1 MAKIAWDLEGER
13 LYETGTDR
21 GVLYV
26 RSSGAYGTGVP
37 WNGLTGVSEAP
48 DGAESNPQYADNIKY
63 LDLTSAENFKAT
75 ITAFTYPDEFEECD
89 GSATPVPGVTLSGQE
104 RKSFGFSYRTKV
116 GNDTDGEDAGYKIH
130 LVYGAKAAPSQK
142 DRKTINDSPEALEFS
157 WEVSTTPASV
167 AAHRPTAHITINSMT
182 LDPAKLTALET
193 KLYGDETNQ
202 PTLPTPDEV
211 LTLVGS

>member
-26 RSSGAYGTGVP
+26 RSGGTYGTGVP

-89 GSATPVPGVTLSGQE
+89 GSATPIPGVTLSGQE
-104 RKSFGFSYRTKV
+104 RKTFGFSYRTKV

-157 WEVSTTPASV
+157 WEISTTPASV
-167 AAHRPTAHITINSMT
+167 AEHRPTAHITINSMT
-182 LDPAKLTALET
+182 LDPDKLKALET

>member
-26 RSSGAYGTGVP
+26 RSGGTYGTGVP

-75 ITAFTYPDEFEECD
+75 ITAFTYPDEFEACD

-104 RKSFGFSYRTKV
+104 RKTFGFSYRTKV
-116 GNDTDGEDAGYKIH
+116 GNDTAGEDAGYKIH
-130 LVYGAKAAPSQK
+130 LVYGAKAAPTQK
-142 DRKTINDSPEALEFS
+142 DRKTINDSPEAIEFS

-167 AAHRPTAHITINSMT
+167 AEHRPTAHITINSMT
-182 LDPAKLTALET
+182 LEPAKLAALET

>member
-1 MAKIAWDLEGER
+1 MAKIAWDQEGER

-26 RSSGAYGTGVP
+26 RSGGTYGTGVP

-75 ITAFTYPDEFEECD
+75 ITAFTYPDEFEACD
-89 GSATPVPGVTLSGQE
+89 GSASPVAGVTLSGQE

-182 LDPAKLTALET
+182 LDPAKLKALET

-211 LTLVGS
+211 LTLVGV

>member
-1 MAKIAWDLEGER
+1 MTKIAWDLEGQR

-26 RSSGAYGTGVP
+26 RSGGTYGAGVP

-75 ITAFTYPDEFEECD
+75 ITAFTYPDEFEACD
-89 GSATPVPGVTLSGQE
+89 GSSTPIPGVTLSGQE
-104 RKSFGFSYRTKV
+104 RKPFGFSYRTKV
-116 GNDTDGEDAGYKIH
+116 GNDTAGEDAGYKIH
-130 LVYGAKAAPSQK
+130 LVYGAKASPSQK

-167 AAHRPTAHITINSMT
+167 AEHRPTAHITINSMT
-182 LDPAKLTALET
+182 LAPEKLAALEK
-193 KLYGDETNQ
+193 KLYGDETGQ

-211 LTLVGS
+211 ITLVGV

>member
-26 RSSGAYGTGVP
+26 RSGAAYGTGVP

-75 ITAFTYPDEFEECD
+75 ITAFTYPDEFEACD

-104 RKSFGFSYRTKV
+104 RKTFGFSYRTKV
-116 GNDTDGEDAGYKIH
+116 GNDTAGEDAGYKIH

-142 DRKTINDSPEALEFS
+142 DRKTINDSPEAIEFS

-167 AAHRPTAHITINSMT
+167 AEHRPTAHITINSMT
-182 LDPAKLTALET
+182 LDPAKLTALEK

>member
-1 MAKIAWDLEGER
+1 MAKIAWDQEGER

-26 RSSGAYGTGVP
+26 RSGGTYGTGVP

-157 WEVSTTPASV
+157 WEISTTPASV
-167 AAHRPTAHITINSMT
+167 AEHRPTAHITINSMT
-182 LDPAKLTALET
+182 LDPVKLTALET

-211 LTLVGS
+211 LTLVGV

>member
-26 RSSGAYGTGVP
+26 RSGGTYGTGVP

-104 RKSFGFSYRTKV
+104 RKTFGFSYRTKV
-116 GNDTDGEDAGYKIH
+116 GNDTAGEDAGYKIH

-142 DRKTINDSPEALEFS
+142 DRKTINDSPEAIEFS

-167 AAHRPTAHITINSMT
+167 AEHRPTAHITINSMT
-182 LDPAKLTALET
+182 LDPAKLTALEK